1 MPPVTDVRIDHLAR
15 LARLDLHPEEAK
27 RLEADC
33 RRILD
38 MAASIQKL
46 DTDAVAPLTHAME
59 YVAPLRP
66 DEPKP
71 GLQREEAMK
80 GAPSRDAGFF
90 TVPKMKD

>member
-15 LARLDLHPEEAK
+15 LARLDLQPEEAK

-46 DTDAVAPLTHAME
+46 DTDAVQPLTHAME
-59 YVAPLRP
+59 FVAQPRA
-66 DEPKP
+66 DEPAK
-71 GLQREEAMK
+71 GLDREEAMK
-80 GAPSRDAGFF
+80 VAPSRDAGFF

>member
-1 MPPVTDVRIDHLAR
+1 MPGVTDVRIDHLAR
-15 LARLDLHPEEAK
+15 LARLDLAPEEAK

-38 MAASIQKL
+38 MAASVQKL
-46 DTDAVAPLTHAME
+46 DTDDVQPLTHAME
-59 YVAPLRP
+59 FVAQLRADVP
-66 DEPKP
+66 AT
-71 GLQREEAMK
+71 GLEREEAMK

>member
-1 MPPVTDVRIDHLAR
+1 MPGVTDVRIDHLSR
-15 LARLDLHPEEAK
+15 LARLDLAPEEAK

-46 DTDAVAPLTHAME
+46 DTDAVQPLTHAME
-59 YVAPLRP
+59 YVAPLRA
-66 DEPKP
+66 DEPRP
-71 GLQREEAMK
+71 CLPREEAME